1 MRGHYESGGAERAAR
16 FDSRDRS
23 RSQSSRQPSTL
34 RVAVIVL
41 GAVVVLAGCGG
52 PAKAPSSGP
61 TPATAQAAPTSF
73 ARTFDIGGGRQMYL
87 ACGGTGSPTVILIP
101 GATAAADTWSY
112 VGGPSALKPSSSA
125 VFPEVG
131 TFTRVCSYD
140 RPGTA
145 REDGTLT
152 SSTPVPQPTPPDGD
166 AADLHALLTAA
177 KVPGPYVIAG
187 WSYGGPIARVYASTY
202 PHDVSGLVFVDA
214 LTEYLQTE
222 LTPADFSVFLAV
234 INGDNDR
241 RMSQWKDVERL
252 DPLTAFAQL
261 RAAPPVRP
269 MPVVVLSSDKF
280 DPNAFRARLP
290 ADAPA
295 DFPEVFWRAQLAS
308 QDDLA
313 KLFPGAPHVTNT
325 NSGHDIQN
333 ESPQLV
339 ISAIH
344 DVVKQAGGQ

>member
-1 MRGHYESGGAERAAR
+1 M
-16 FDSRDRS
+16 
-23 RSQSSRQPSTL
+23 
-34 RVAVIVL
+34 
-41 GAVVVLAGCGG
+41 
-52 PAKAPSSGP
+52 
-61 TPATAQAAPTSF
+61 
-73 ARTFDIGGGRQMYL
+73 
-87 ACGGTGSPTVILIP
+87 
-101 GATAAADTWSY
+101 
-112 VGGPSALKPSSSA
+112 
-125 VFPEVG
+125 
-131 TFTRVCSYD
+131 
-140 RPGTA
+140 
-145 REDGTLT
+145 
-152 SSTPVPQPTPPDGD
+152 
-166 AADLHALLTAA
+166 
-177 KVPGPYVIAG
+177 IAG
-187 WSYGGPIARVYASTY
+187 WSYGGPIPRVYASTY
-202 PHDVSGLVFVDA
+202 PHDVSGLVLVDA

-241 RMSQWKDVERL
+241 RMSQWKDAERF

-261 RAAPPVRP
+261 RAPPRVRP

-295 DFPEVFWRAQLAS
+295 DFPGVFWRAQLAS

-313 KLFPGAPHVTNT
+313 KLFPGAPHITNT

-344 DVVKQAGGQ
+344 DVLKQAGGQ